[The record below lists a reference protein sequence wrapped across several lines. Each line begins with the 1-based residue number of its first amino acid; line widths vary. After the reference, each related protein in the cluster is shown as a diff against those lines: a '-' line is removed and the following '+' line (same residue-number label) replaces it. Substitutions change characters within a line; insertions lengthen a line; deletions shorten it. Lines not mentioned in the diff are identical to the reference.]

1 MRIGEP
7 LIYGTFIRRD
17 NRFAATVEVAGAA
30 ALAHVASSG
39 RMAELLVPGAVVAL
53 LPRDQPGRRT
63 RYRLLLVRH
72 RGRWVSVDAQMP
84 NRLVA
89 EALAAR
95 ALPPFAGYD
104 RIMPEARRGPRRVD
118 FYLQG
123 VECPCWLEVKSVTL
137 VTADGHALFPD
148 APTLRGREHLASLQ
162 EAVQEAARAA
172 ALFVIQRDD
181 ARDFRPHDAHDPAF
195 GAAMRRAV
203 AAGVEVYAYC
213 CAVSPAAI
221 TLAAA
226 VPVIL

>member
-1 MRIGEP
+1 MRIDEP
-7 LIYGTFIRRD
+7 IVYGTFIRRD
-17 NRFAATVEVAGAA
+17 NRFAATVEVAGTT

-53 LPRDQPGRRT
+53 LPRDRPQSRT

-72 RGRWVSVDAQMP
+72 RDRWVSVDAQMP
-84 NRLVA
+84 NRLAA

-95 ALPPFAGYD
+95 TLPPFAGYD
-104 RIMPEARRGPRRVD
+104 EITPEARRGPCRVD

-123 VECPCWLEVKSVTL
+123 AERPCWLEVKSVTL

-148 APTLRGREHLASLQ
+148 APTLRGREHLMLLREATQ
-162 EAVQEAARAA
+162 EGARAA
-172 ALFVIQRDD
+172 VLFIIQRDD

-203 AAGVEVYAYC
+203 AAGVEVYAYRC
-213 CAVSPAAI
+213 TVSTHEI
-221 TLAAA
+221 TLTAA

>member
-1 MRIGEP
+1 MRIDEP
-7 LIYGTFIRRD
+7 IVYGTFIRRD
-17 NRFAATVEVAGAA
+17 NRFAATVEVAGTT

-39 RMAELLVPGAVVAL
+39 RMAELFVPGAVVAL
-53 LPRDQPGRRT
+53 LPRDRPECRT

-72 RGRWVSVDAQMP
+72 RDRWVSVDAQMP

-89 EALAAR
+89 EALAAH
-95 ALPPFAGYD
+95 ALPPFAGYGE
-104 RIMPEARRGPRRVD
+104 IMPEARRGPHRVD
-118 FYLQG
+118 FYLSSD
-123 VECPCWLEVKSVTL
+123 ERPCWLEVKSVTL

-148 APTLRGREHLASLQ
+148 APTARGREHLALLREAAQ
-162 EAVQEAARAA
+162 EGARAA
-172 ALFVIQRDD
+172 ALFVIQRAD

-195 GAAMRRAV
+195 GVAMRQAV

-213 CAVSPAAI
+213 CNVSPHEI